1 MSELAVTHIGGE
13 IDTAW
18 NYRTE
23 FLNYGTI
30 YTHFSV
36 RFVIFHYL
44 AATLIQ
50 MKKLYVHHILN
61 ITVKHRI

>member
-23 FLNYGTI
+23 FLNYVGL
-30 YTHFSV
+30 TH
-36 RFVIFHYL
+36 
-44 AATLIQ
+44 
-50 MKKLYVHHILN
+50 
-61 ITVKHRI
+61 